1 MKTCYIHTVP
11 IIRFELLAIFR
22 NFSPHAYHRYT
33 NFPPRKNFPPSQSID
48 RTKKGGGGLDRSNYV
63 ATSTMVN
70 IRDIGGKRRW
80 REESGWLVRKGNMCE
95 IIRNCSRRCRLNPIS
110 PVSISSRLFTISAN
124 NPPFS
129 SSSLGLT
136 FTTPPSVPL
145 ALTYSITHRP
155 TTGRGFILR
164 FVQTIA
170 D

>member
-1 MKTCYIHTVP
+1 MLYSYRSYYSVRIT
-11 IIRFELLAIFR
+11 RD
-22 NFSPHAYHRYT
+22 FSKF
-33 NFPPRKNFPPSQSID
+33 FPTRIPQIYKFPPSKKFSSFAID
-48 RTKKGGGGLDRSNYV
+48 RSNEKRRGLDRSNYV

-129 SSSLGLT
+129 SSSLRLT